1 MDAPR
6 VSRGVGTTTLTGG
19 IPSEQDARG
28 RGDNLMESPINAEQD
43 ARHARGAS
51 LTPSMTA
58 DGDRLDGL
66 LDAQRDRVLISPCK
80 SSIENY
86 TAIMGLIRDFHQRR
100 DWC

>member
-28 RGDNLMESPINAEQD
+28 RGDNLMESPINTEQD
-43 ARHARGAS
+43 ARHARGAP
-51 LTPSMTA
+51 LTSGMTA

-66 LDAQRDRVLISPCK
+66 LDAQRDHITISLTRVV
-80 SSIENY
+80 
-86 TAIMGLIRDFHQRR
+86 
-100 DWC
+100 